1 MSFIIKK
8 ESGKLHYQDLGG
20 YEFRN
25 PSTFWSI
32 QEADKIYNW
41 DDFPELRIYTEDFE
55 ENEQNYTFSKQN
67 SYNNL
72 IPDFTFHNWPQVNIN
87 DYNETI
93 NAIDQAGLT
102 NYEVNKVGWIGNI
115 NVNINRTFLVNKGN
129 ENKDIFDF
137 IDMNWIHSGNV
148 LLNATKYLSL
158 PDLVK
163 KYSILIDIEGRGFS
177 ARTKFL
183 LWSHRPLIIVDRPH
197 NEYFFEYLKEW
208 EHFIPVRRDLSD
220 LVEKTNWILNNYDKA
235 LEIAENAYKFSKK
248 HLTREVVYAKW
259 NEIITKFIENNK

>member
-1 MSFIIKK
+1 
-8 ESGKLHYQDLGG
+8 
-20 YEFRN
+20 
-25 PSTFWSI
+25 
-32 QEADKIYNW
+32 
-41 DDFPELRIYTEDFE
+41 
-55 ENEQNYTFSKQN
+55 
-67 SYNNL
+67 
-72 IPDFTFHNWPQVNIN
+72 
-87 DYNETI
+87 
-93 NAIDQAGLT
+93 
-102 NYEVNKVGWIGNI
+102 
-115 NVNINRTFLVNKGN
+115 
-129 ENKDIFDF
+129 
-137 IDMNWIHSGNV
+137 MNWIHSGNV

-235 LEIAENAYKFSKK
+235 LEIAENAYQFSKQY
-248 HLTREVVYAKW
+248 LTREACYKKW
-259 NEIITKFIENNK
+259 NDVITQFICKKRFIMSF